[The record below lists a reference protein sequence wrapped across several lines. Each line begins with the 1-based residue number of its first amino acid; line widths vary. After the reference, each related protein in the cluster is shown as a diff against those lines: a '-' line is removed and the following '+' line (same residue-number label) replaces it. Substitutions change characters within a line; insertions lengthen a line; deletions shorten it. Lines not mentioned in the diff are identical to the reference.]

1 MKCQVWASRKRRLET
16 AVRAKRALLR
26 TNLILHRAA
35 ATQHVSYSWEK
46 ATAEGQST
54 EIKFLLIIEM
64 LPLNG

>member
-1 MKCQVWASRKRRLET
+1 M
-16 AVRAKRALLR
+16 KRALLR
-26 TNLILHRAA
+26 TDLILHRAA
-35 ATQHVSYSWEK
+35 ATQHFSYSWEK